1 MDEWRVE
8 GKKEA
13 TILGDK
19 VKEKRQSEDL
29 KKDIEKLALE
39 IELFLLMLS
48 LKREQDIQNHR
59 KSGNKSKVVNGED
72 YNGADYDGESNF
84 LDADNN
90 DANYNGADYNG
101 ADYNGDGNY
110 DSSDDYSGD
119 SDYEYDA
126 ADYYDGQWNNN
137 IYNSEYL
144 K

>member
-8 GKKEA
+8 AKKEE

-19 VKEKRQSEDL
+19 VEEERQSRDL

-90 DANYNGADYNG
+90 DANYNGADNNG

-110 DSSDDYSGD
+110 NGSDDYSGD
-119 SDYEYDA
+119 SNYHG

-137 IYNSEYL
+137 LYNSEYL
-144 K
+144 E